1 MDIIEL
7 MNRFSTQE
15 DCILFLEELR
25 WGGEPCCIHCGS
37 IKVGRKNKKSISSTA
52 LARHLNMNQKS
63 AWYMEMRIRRYMEDE
78 DELLKGIVEADE
90 TYIGGKPRYR
100 NKRGIEKSKR
110 GRGTKKASV
119 IGAVERGGKV
129 VAKLISDVTTRS
141 INRFVTNNVDIKN
154 TTLMTDEYK
163 GYNDLERNVISHKE
177 KKYVDGDIHTNTV
190 EGFWSEVK
198 RACRGNPRL
207 FVTCSIKSL
216 LFY

>member
-1 MDIIEL
+1 
-7 MNRFSTQE
+7 
-15 DCILFLEELR
+15 
-25 WGGEPCCIHCGS
+25 
-37 IKVGRKNKKSISSTA
+37 
-52 LARHLNMNQKS
+52 
-63 AWYMEMRIRRYMEDE
+63 MEDD

-100 NKRGIEKSKR
+100 KNREIKKSKR

-141 INRFVTNNVDIKN
+141 INRFVTNNVDLKQ

-163 GYNDLERNVISHKE
+163 GYNDLERNVISQKE
-177 KKYVDGDIHTNTV
+177 KKYVDGDIHSNTI

-198 RACRGNPRL
+198 RAFHGTHHWYSKKWLPLYIQESCFKRNHRNDKDL
-207 FVTCSIKSL
+207 FVTFLKGCVA
-216 LFY
+216 